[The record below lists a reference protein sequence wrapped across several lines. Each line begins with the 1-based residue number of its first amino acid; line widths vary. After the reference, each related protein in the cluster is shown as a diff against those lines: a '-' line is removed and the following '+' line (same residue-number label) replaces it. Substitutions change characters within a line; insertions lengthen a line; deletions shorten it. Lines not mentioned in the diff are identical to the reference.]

1 MLTILSP
8 MPNVP
13 DLSVTEAEI
22 KAVTKVKGGLRAL
35 IGHLRDDVKEVS
47 DPKAKALFETA
58 AETLGGL
65 LRAFQDYEAGDEAAW
80 DDDGEA

>member
-1 MLTILSP
+1 MTS
-8 MPNVP
+8 VS
-13 DLSVTEAEI
+13 DLSTTPAEI

-35 IGHLRDDVKEVS
+35 MSHLREDVKNVD

-65 LRAFQDYEAGDEAAW
+65 LSAFEDYEAGDEAAW
-80 DDDGEA
+80 RDERDA

>member
-1 MLTILSP
+1 MATL
-8 MPNVP
+8 P
-13 DLSVTEAEI
+13 DLSITEAEI

-35 IGHLRDDVKEVS
+35 ISHLRSDVKNVD

-65 LRAFQDYEAGDEAAW
+65 LNAFQDYEQGDETAW
-80 DDDGEA
+80 KDEDQSA

>member
-1 MLTILSP
+1 
-8 MPNVP
+8 MPSIP
-13 DLSVTEAEI
+13 DLSTTEAEI

-35 IGHLRDDVKEVS
+35 MSHLRDDVKSVD

-65 LRAFQDYEAGDEAAW
+65 LNAFEDYEQGSETAW
-80 DDDGEA
+80 TEEKDS